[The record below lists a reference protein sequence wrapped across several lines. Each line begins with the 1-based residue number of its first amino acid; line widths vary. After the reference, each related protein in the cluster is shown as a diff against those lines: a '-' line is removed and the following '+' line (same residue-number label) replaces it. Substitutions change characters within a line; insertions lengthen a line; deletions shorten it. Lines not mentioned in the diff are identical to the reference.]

1 MKKVIS
7 ISLKVFCAIILSALA
22 LLAVFS
28 VSPIYKFADTSA
40 FSGPD
45 IFNPYAGVDS
55 NQVWKRANFHTHTK
69 IKGPLNECP
78 YWPETVYEDYKKL
91 GYDIL
96 TFSNHNKLTEHPCD
110 TSLQVNVYEHGYG
123 LEKYHKLVFG
133 SDKVKHFDHLLPVLA
148 SQRQWQMDY
157 LGKDADFIQLNH
169 PYRTPGSTE
178 KIMEKLTGYRIIE
191 LDSGVGT
198 GQEYWDWALSTG
210 HYSFALANDDNH
222 NSKASS
228 RTAVRANFLD
238 AESGKYEDLKETLLS
253 GAYYSMRIPDYGDG
267 DWSIKYAENADLPEI
282 DEIGLRQDT
291 LFVTLSEPADS
302 IVVTGQGHT
311 TLASDEFTDRIE
323 YVIKGNDPYARVT
336 AYFSDGAVIY
346 TNAFARYDSSI
357 SRTPYIEAEHTVN
370 IPLTVLFN
378 LFLAVVA
385 AACIYAEIKLLSRKK
400 KD

>member
-1 MKKVIS
+1 MKKAVLIFFKC
-7 ISLKVFCAIILSALA
+7 LCAIILFAIT

-28 VSPIYKFADTSA
+28 ISPIYNFENSTT

-45 IFNPYAGVDS
+45 IFNPYACVDS

-69 IKGPLNECP
+69 VKGPLNECP

-110 TSLQVNVYEHGYG
+110 SNLQVNVYEHGYG
-123 LEKYHKLVFG
+123 LAKYHKLVFG
-133 SDKVKHFDHLLPVLA
+133 SEKVNHFDHLFPVLA

-169 PYRTPGSTE
+169 PYRTPGSSRN
-178 KIMEKLTGYRIIE
+178 IMEKLTGYRIIE

-198 GQEYWDWALSTG
+198 QQEYWDWALSSG

-222 NSKASS
+222 DSKASS

-238 AESGKYEDLKETLLS
+238 VESGEYEDLKNVLLS
-253 GAYYSMRIPDYGDG
+253 GAYYCMRIPDYGDG

-291 LFVTLSEPADS
+291 IYVVLSEPADS
-302 IVVTGQGHT
+302 IVVTGVNHT
-311 TLASDEFTDRIE
+311 TLTLDGFTDRVE
-323 YVIKGNDPYARVT
+323 YKMEDSDPYARFT
-336 AYFSDGAVIY
+336 AYFNDGAVIY

-357 SRTPYIEAEHTVN
+357 SRTPYVESEHSVN

-378 LFLAVVA
+378 LLLALVA
-385 AACIYAEIKLLSRKK
+385 AACIFAEIKLFSKK
-400 KD
+400 KSS

>member
-1 MKKVIS
+1 MKKVLS
-7 ISLKVFCAIILSALA
+7 ISLKVFCTIILSALA

-28 VSPIYKFADTSA
+28 ISPIYNFADTAA

-69 IKGPLNECP
+69 VKGPLNECP

-96 TFSNHNKLTEHPCD
+96 TFSNHNKLTEHPCNPE
-110 TSLQVNVYEHGYG
+110 LQVNVYEHGYG
-123 LEKYHKLVFG
+123 LAKYHKLVFG
-133 SDKVKHFDHLLPVLA
+133 AEKVNHFDHLFPILA

-157 LGKDADFIQLNH
+157 LGKNADFIQLNH

-198 GQEYWDWALSTG
+198 EQEYWDWALSTG

-222 NSKASS
+222 NSKASA

-238 AESGKYEDLKETLLS
+238 TESGKYEDLKEALLS
-253 GAYYSMRIPDYGDG
+253 GAYYCMRIPDYGDG
-267 DWSIKYAENADLPEI
+267 DWEIKYAENADLPEI

-311 TLASDEFTDRIE
+311 TLTSDDFTDRIE
-323 YVIKGNDPYARVT
+323 YVIKENDPYARVT
-336 AYFSDGAVIY
+336 AYFNDGAVIY

-357 SRTPYIEAEHTVN
+357 SRTPYIEVEHTVN

-385 AACIYAEIKLLSRKK
+385 AACIYAEIRLLSRKK

>member
-1 MKKVIS
+1 MSKLFRTILKVIAAP
-7 ISLKVFCAIILSALA
+7 LLSATV
-22 LLAVFS
+22 LLCIFS
-28 VSPIYKFADTSA
+28 VSPIYDFSDTSE

-69 IKGPLNECP
+69 VKGPLNECP

-110 TSLQVNVYEHGYG
+110 PMLQVNVYEHGYG
-123 LEKYHKLVFG
+123 LAKYHKLVFG
-133 SDKVKHFDHLLPVLA
+133 TEKVNHFDHLFPILA

-222 NSKASS
+222 NSKASA

-267 DWSIKYAENADLPEI
+267 DWEIKYAENADLPEI

-302 IVVTGQGHT
+302 IIVTGQGHT
-311 TLASDEFTDRIE
+311 TLTSKDFTDRIE
-323 YVIKGNDPYARVT
+323 YKIKENDPYARVT

-357 SRTPYIEAEHTVN
+357 SMTPYIEAEHTVN

-378 LFLAVVA
+378 LLLAIVG
-385 AACIYAEIKLLSRKK
+385 AACIYAGIKLYSGKK
-400 KD
+400 KV